1 MLSSQVSLNTFHKQ
15 SHVLSRRQVFPIL
28 MGLSITVALTS
39 CRTVTTNQY
48 EATALTTLTW
58 QVKYS
63 IDSADDKHPRF
74 EEFASNS
81 LLNRNG
87 EQPKDAVIGPDD
99 QGLWWSALPP
109 RPSIDE
115 VEQRLKPQEKANK
128 PEVLRTVKYQITY
141 QQDGQSVTLPT
152 NYDVY
157 RQVAR
162 GYRSR
167 KPLQLTLGIN
177 NASVTKAEPINEA
190 GAGL

>member
-48 EATALTTLTW
+48 EATALATLTW

-128 PEVLRTVKYQITY
+128 PELLRTVKYQITY
-141 QQDGQSVTLPT
+141 QQDGQRVTLPT

-162 GYRSR
+162 AYRSR

-177 NASVTKAEPINEA
+177 DASVTKAEPVNEA